1 MNIMIAA
8 VGMDAGLAG
17 VGGTTGGILFIAVFA
32 SIGLALFFAAGRIT
46 RRNQDEPHAV
56 RYTIPRL

>member
-8 VGMDAGLAG
+8 VGMESGFAG
-17 VGGTTGGILFIAVFA
+17 VGGTTEGILFIAVFA
-32 SIGLALFFAAGRIT
+32 SIGLALFFMAGRMT
-46 RRNQDEPHAV
+46 RRGQDEPHAV

>member
-8 VGMDAGLAG
+8 AGMESGLAG
-17 VGGTTGGILFIAVFA
+17 VGGTTEGILFIAVFA
-32 SIGLALFFAAGRIT
+32 TIGLALFYVAGRMT
-46 RRNQDEPHAV
+46 RRAGDEGAVV

>member
-8 VGMDAGLAG
+8 VGLESGLAG
-17 VGGTTGGILFIAVFA
+17 VGGTTEGILFIAVFA
-32 SIGLALFFAAGRIT
+32 SIGLALFFVAGRMT
-46 RRNQDEPHAV
+46 RRDEHHAV